1 MLQAEDNSKTLK
13 VNMGLLCAWDVASK
27 TTPKQGRESVDIGWF
42 TFITQLLG
50 TKQTQ
55 SHFTTPLCRYQ
66 SLGIYVP
73 MMFHFFTD
81 ETLSTQTKNP
91 TKKGWETSQDII
103 QKEKAE

>member
-1 MLQAEDNSKTLK
+1 MLQAKDNSKTLK

-27 TTPKQGRESVDIGWF
+27 TTPKQGRESADIGWF

-91 TKKGWETSQDII
+91 
-103 QKEKAE
+103 A